1 MRWRTWRA
9 LSISP
14 YVWVNL
20 PAHFMIRPVIDEM
33 EVLVDC
39 FRSGEILFVQDV
51 EEMLK
56 GYYQVRRRAPGIPR
70 RRCISLNACQ
80 SGLECYSPTKATLVH
95 FSAQCEQFLWDTLGD
110 VIKVPV
116 TKTAQVEPKDGRM

>member
-33 EVLVDC
+33 EVLV
-39 FRSGEILFVQDV
+39 G
-51 EEMLK
+51 
-56 GYYQVRRRAPGIPR
+56 
-70 RRCISLNACQ
+70 RCRLTVSKPVLTELMV
-80 SGLECYSPTKATLVH
+80 SVLETET
-95 FSAQCEQFLWDTLGD
+95 T
-110 VIKVPV
+110 
-116 TKTAQVEPKDGRM
+116 